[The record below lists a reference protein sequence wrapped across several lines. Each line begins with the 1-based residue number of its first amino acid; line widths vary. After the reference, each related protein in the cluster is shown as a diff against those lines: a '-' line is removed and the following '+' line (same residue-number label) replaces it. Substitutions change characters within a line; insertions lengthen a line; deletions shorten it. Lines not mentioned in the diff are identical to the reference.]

1 MKKIS
6 IIYWSGTGNTEAMA
20 KGIKKGAEG
29 ENTDVK
35 IISVSDAS
43 IDDVLNADL
52 VAFGCPAM
60 GDEQLEETE
69 MEPFISAAS
78 EAVKGKNIVLF
89 GSYGWGS
96 GDWMN
101 SWEKQMED
109 YGANLVEE
117 SLIINNEPDDSGLE
131 QCERLGKILAAE

>member
-29 ENTDVK
+29 ENTNVK
-35 IISVSDAS
+35 LINVSDAS
-43 IDDVLNADL
+43 IDDVLNAEL

-60 GDEQLEETE
+60 GDEQLEQAE
-69 MEPFISAAS
+69 MELFMEAVS

-96 GDWMN
+96 GAWMS
-101 SWEKQMED
+101 SWEKQMET

-131 QCERLGKILAAE
+131 QCKKLGETLAV

>member
-29 ENTDVK
+29 ENTTVK
-35 IISVSDAS
+35 LISVGDAS
-43 IDDVLNADL
+43 IEDVSNADL

-60 GDEQLEETE
+60 GDEQLEESE
-69 MEPFISAAS
+69 MEPFIESIS
-78 EAVKGKNIVLF
+78 QAVKGKNIILF

-96 GDWMN
+96 GDWMT
-101 SWEKQMED
+101 SWEKQMGD
-109 YGANLVEE
+109 FGANLLEE
-117 SLIINNEPDDSGLE
+117 SLMINNEPDDEGIK
-131 QCERLGKILAAE
+131 QCEELGEKIAAE

>member
-6 IIYWSGTGNTEAMA
+6 IIYWSGTGNTEIMA
-20 KGIKKGAEG
+20 KAIQEGAKS

-35 IISVSDAS
+35 LVGVSEAS
-43 IDDVLNADL
+43 LEDVSGADV

-60 GDEQLEETE
+60 GDEQLEENE
-69 MEPFISAAS
+69 MEPFIESILQD
-78 EAVKGKNIVLF
+78 VKDKDIALF

-96 GDWMN
+96 GDWMTN
-101 SWEKQMED
+101 WEGQMKE

-117 SLIINNEPDDSGLE
+117 SLIINEEPNDDGLE
-131 QCERLGKILAAE
+131 KCKKLGEALAEK

>member
-20 KGIKKGAEG
+20 KAIKDGVEEK
-29 ENTDVK
+29 NTTVK
-35 IISVSDAS
+35 LISVGDAS

-60 GDEQLEETE
+60 GDEQLEESE
-69 MEPFISAAS
+69 MEPFIESIS

-96 GDWMN
+96 GEWMT
-101 SWEKQMED
+101 SWEKQMEGF
-109 YGANLVEE
+109 GANLVQE
-117 SLIINNEPDDSGLE
+117 SLIINNEPDENELD
-131 QCERLGKILAAE
+131 QCKKLGKVLSAQ

>member
-6 IIYWSGTGNTEAMA
+6 IIYWSGTGNTETMA
-20 KGIKKGAEG
+20 KAIQKGAKS

-35 IISVSDAS
+35 LVGVSEAS
-43 IDDVLNADL
+43 LEDVSCADV

-60 GDEQLEETE
+60 GDEQLEENE
-69 MEPFISAAS
+69 MEPFIESILQDIKDKDIA
-78 EAVKGKNIVLF
+78 LF

-96 GDWMN
+96 GDWMTN
-101 SWEKQMED
+101 WEEQMKE

-117 SLIINNEPDDSGLE
+117 SLIINEEPDDDGLE
-131 QCERLGKILAAE
+131 KCKKLGKTLAEK